1 MLQQFQRHLRGR
13 IRYRIILPYLLLAA
27 FLIASLTTVTFWL
40 YANNLQEQL
49 NQSLRTSATNTGL
62 GLETLEA
69 RLLDNM
75 RPVVTAQANVTENIS
90 STVDAF
96 KNRDVDQ
103 IQKIVDL
110 AFGYYRPARILAFDA
125 TGTVVVD
132 TAKPEVREHS
142 PSVVGSN
149 DLSNVPLVKAVLN
162 GETDQYGDKYA
173 SLLRFGTDP
182 PYTMFFVIAPVKAK
196 SGGGAEEIVGALMY
210 AEPLDSVVQN
220 DLTLRNNAPI
230 TAILDGNGAVLA
242 GNPPNQ
248 SNDDLKLTQA
258 QIAQIK
264 QFQQSPSSDDSST
277 LLNTVQ
283 RGDINFQVIYSPLRI
298 RRVLDG
304 YFAVGLPRSTFD
316 KAWQQTQVAMVIAVI
331 LGLGFVVF
339 IGSRVT
345 RSITTPLNELVA
357 TALQIKE
364 GDLERRS
371 NVTTNNELGTLS
383 SVLNDMTDRLLD
395 LYRTSRELG
404 GELTVGG
411 VLQQSGAAI
420 NRLAPTA
427 TLGALLVNDGAWKY
441 YTPTTERETREIF
454 SATTL
459 YSLPP
464 VVDIDEDAGI
474 KYALA
479 EIDPMARLLLPLRT
493 GQQTLGVLVV
503 SDPAEINAVV
513 LNEPLTAIA
522 SMTATAVQN
531 ALLYSTVQEEA
542 SRKQAILQSIA
553 DGVVVFDTNNRIMLT
568 NSTAAAMIGM
578 PADELIGHTFDELD
592 VKPIQ
597 GNAELFGTTGGAP
610 VFYQSN
616 RSERILSLSA
626 APVEGLDGRRSGEVL
641 VLHDVTA
648 EREMDR
654 AKTDFIATISHE
666 LRTPLT
672 SICGYAD
679 LLLRGFAG
687 DLTDEQRDF
696 MRTIRQQGQSMVDVL
711 QNVII
716 IASIESGSMQPIAQ
730 PYSVAAL
737 VDQAVG
743 ATRKA
748 IESKNLELVIEVPL
762 DLPEVLIDRDHM
774 QIVLV
779 QLLDNARRYT
789 SSGSITIQAHKSD
802 DGVQLDIKDT
812 GQGIPVADQG
822 RMFKRFQRGGEQS
835 GLTSKER
842 GVGLGLAIARQLIEN
857 SGGRIWFT
865 SAVGEGSTFSIML
878 PIAAEENMHSN
889 EYGIAAAA

>member
-1 MLQQFQRHLRGR
+1 M
-13 IRYRIILPYLLLAA
+13 AA

-69 RLLDNM
+69 RLLDNL
-75 RPVVTAQANVTENIS
+75 RPVVTSQANPTENIS

-96 KNRDVDQ
+96 SNRDVNQ
-103 IQKIVDL
+103 IQRIVDL

-125 TGTVVVD
+125 NGTVVVD
-132 TAKPEVREHS
+132 TAKPEVRENS
-142 PSVVGSN
+142 PSVVGTN
-149 DLSNVPLVKAVLN
+149 DLSSVPLVKAVLN
-162 GETDQYGDKYA
+162 GEIDQYGDKYA

-196 SGGGAEEIVGALMY
+196 TGGGAERVVGALMY

-248 SNDDLKLTQA
+248 SNDDLKLSQE

-264 QFQQSPSSDDSST
+264 TAQQTPGTTTGST
-277 LLNTVQ
+277 LLTTVQ
-283 RGDINFQVIYSPLRI
+283 RGDLNFQVIYSPLRI

-316 KAWQQTQVAMVIAVI
+316 KAWQQTQVAMGIAVV

-345 RSITTPLNELVA
+345 RSITTPLNELVD
-357 TALQIKE
+357 TAIQVSA

-371 NVTTNNELGTLS
+371 NVTSNNELGTLS

-404 GELTVGG
+404 GELAVGG
-411 VLQQSGAAI
+411 VLQQANAAI
-420 NRLAPTA
+420 NRLAPTS
-427 TLGALLVNDGAWKY
+427 TLGALIVNDGDWKY

-454 SATTL
+454 SATAL
-459 YSLPP
+459 YALPP
-464 VVDIDEDAGI
+464 VVDLAEDASV

-479 EIDPMARLLLPLRT
+479 EIDPQARLLLPLRT
-493 GQQTLGVLVV
+493 GQQTLGTLVV
-503 SDPAEINAVV
+503 SDTAEINTAA
-513 LNEPLTAIA
+513 LSEPLTAIA

-553 DGVVVFDTNNRIMLT
+553 DGVVVFDADNRIMLT
-568 NSTAAAMIGM
+568 NSTAATMLGF
-578 PADELIGHTFDELD
+578 PAEDLIGHTFEELD

-597 GNAELFGTTGGAP
+597 GNAELFGTSGGAP

-616 RSERILSLSA
+616 RSERILSMSA

-687 DLTDEQRDF
+687 DLSDEQRDF
-696 MRTIRQQGQSMVDVL
+696 MQTIRQQGQTMVDVL

-730 PYSVAAL
+730 PYPVASL
-737 VDQAVG
+737 VDQAVS

-748 IESKNLELVIEVPL
+748 IETKKLELVVDVPL

-789 SSGSITIQAHKSD
+789 SSGSITIRAHKSD
-802 DGVQLDIKDT
+802 DGVQLDIQDT
-812 GQGIPVADQG
+812 GQGIPVTDQG

-865 SAVGEGSTFSIML
+865 STVGEGSTFSIML
-878 PIAAEENMHSN
+878 PIAAEEKMQSN